1 VPLIPVFNM
10 SRHLQ
15 ENNAVILNAVKR
27 VLDSSVLILGNEV
40 ASFEIEFSKYL
51 GAGNCIGVANG
62 TDALELALR
71 GLGADS
77 KSRVGLVGNA
87 GGYSRIAIDQVGCTP
102 VYLPIE
108 DDGFCMSLD
117 ATLNSVSRGDLD
129 FIIVTHLYG
138 QIHPDISE
146 LARICKSA
154 QVPLIEDCAQAH
166 GAHVDGIKAGTFGD
180 VATFSFYPTKNLGA
194 IGDGGAVVC
203 EDLALAARI
212 RSLSQYGWEEKYMVQ
227 ISGGRNSRLD
237 EVQAAILRDFLP
249 KVNSWNAK
257 RLHVAEMY
265 LSTITNPHIS
275 LLPFNLGS
283 YVGHLFPLLTAQ
295 PYALINHLK
304 SKGVMA
310 SIHYPVDDEQ
320 QYGWKNSSELT
331 SLSNK
336 LFPVTLPI
344 SQYLEVSEINQII
357 DSVNSYS
364 EQSLT

>member
-1 VPLIPVFNM
+1 
-10 SRHLQ
+10 
-15 ENNAVILNAVKR
+15 
-27 VLDSSVLILGNEV
+27 
-40 ASFEIEFSKYL
+40 
-51 GAGNCIGVANG
+51 
-62 TDALELALR
+62 
-71 GLGADS
+71 
-77 KSRVGLVGNA
+77 
-87 GGYSRIAIDQVGCTP
+87 
-102 VYLPIE
+102 
-108 DDGFCMSLD
+108 
-117 ATLNSVSRGDLD
+117 
-129 FIIVTHLYG
+129 
-138 QIHPDISE
+138 
-146 LARICKSA
+146 
-154 QVPLIEDCAQAH
+154 
-166 GAHVDGIKAGTFGD
+166 
-180 VATFSFYPTKNLGA
+180 
-194 IGDGGAVVC
+194 VVC
-203 EDLALAARI
+203 EDPALFARI

-265 LSTITNPHIS
+265 LSKITNPHIS

-283 YVGHLFPLLTAQ
+283 YVGHLFPLITGQ
-295 PYALINHLK
+295 PHALINHLK

-320 QYGWKNSSELT
+320 QYGWKHSSKLT

-344 SQYLEVSEINQII
+344 SQYLEVSEINQVI